1 MPPFKANVL
10 LSTQSSVSPKVRLT
24 TGKENTVALFQLHK
38 GAIATSGDAHRYLL
52 KDGIRYSH
60 VLNPKTGWPVTG
72 APHTISITAATCVE
86 AGMLSTLAMLQGEQA
101 EEFLKLQE
109 IDYWID

>member
-1 MPPFKANVL
+1 MMPFNL
-10 LSTQSSVSPKVRLT
+10 LSQRGPIPWNLR
-24 TGKENTVALFQLHK
+24 K
-38 GAIATSGDAHRYLL
+38 GRIRFLL

-72 APHTISITAATCVE
+72 APHTVSITAPTCIE

-109 IDYWID
+109 VDYWIE